1 MRATAIKGLGF
12 GTMTDLLTPSP
23 TGFRERLLEGLTAAL
38 EAQEY
43 HDVTITDIV
52 REARTSKRTFYE
64 HFASKQECFLALV
77 RENNERRRDQVAAA
91 VDPTADRRDQ
101 VHQAISALFSAVH
114 EHPTVFLHSMRAL
127 RSLGEEGHALVR
139 EDLAAFVSLLQTLS
153 DTPEL
158 RAAGIEP
165 PSREASVVLVGGL
178 RELIALTLEE
188 GRDPTEVIDAATE
201 VTLAVLD
208 PS

>member
-1 MRATAIKGLGF
+1 
-12 GTMTDLLTPSP
+12 MTDLLTPAP
-23 TGFRERLLEGLTAAL
+23 TGFRERLLGGLTAAL
-38 EAQEY
+38 EQQEY
-43 HDVTITDIV
+43 HEVTITDIV

-64 HFASKQECFLALV
+64 HFAGKQECFLALV
-77 RENNERRRDQVAAA
+77 RENNERRRDEVAAA
-91 VDPTADRRDQ
+91 VDPTADRRVQ
-101 VHQAISALFSAVH
+101 VHQAIDALFSSVH
-114 EHPTVFLHSMRAL
+114 EHPTVFLHSIRAL

-139 EDLAAFVSLLQTLS
+139 DDLAAFVSLLQTLS

-158 RAAGIEP
+158 RAAGIP
-165 PSREASVVLVGGL
+165 APSREASVVLVGGL

-188 GRDPTEVIDAATE
+188 GRDPAEVIEEATA